1 MSSIMDNI
9 YELIYLITRVLN
21 LILNFTLPESAWLNN
36 YYLPMEKELPRLNKK
51 YQGNEVALAIFESFK
66 NELIYPFI
74 KEPLV
79 PNNRQ
84 RFYCYYPFPV

>member
-1 MSSIMDNI
+1 MLPVNI
-9 YELIYLITRVLN
+9 KNKEEFN

-66 NELIYPFI
+66 NEAD
-74 KEPLV
+74 
-79 PNNRQ
+79 
-84 RFYCYYPFPV
+84 FYREFSNFYGYEFFVMQKK